1 MLFLTKSHFL
11 VSIYHREDA
20 VRCVKLAFLKKVGG
34 WMDLDAAVQLVQK
47 IRKGKSAV
55 VFLYFL
61 DHPNHHKHTS
71 VKAFGG

>member
-1 MLFLTKSHFL
+1 MLAKITLSSLHL
-11 VSIYHREDA
+11 LSR
-20 VRCVKLAFLKKVGG
+20 RCRKMCKIDISNKRLGG

-47 IRKGKSAV
+47 IRKIKSAV